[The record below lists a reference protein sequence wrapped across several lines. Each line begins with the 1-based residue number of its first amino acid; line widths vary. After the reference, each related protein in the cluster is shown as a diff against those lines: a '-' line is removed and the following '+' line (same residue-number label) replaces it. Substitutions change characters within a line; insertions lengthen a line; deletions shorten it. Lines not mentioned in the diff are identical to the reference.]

1 MNDPR
6 HQDVMNRM
14 PTGIPGLDEI
24 MRGGLPRNY
33 VYLIQGDPGSGKTTM
48 SMQFLL
54 DGAKRGE
61 RTMFI
66 TLSESVQELREVG
79 HSHGWD
85 LENIEL
91 FEPPLATTPYLPDDQ
106 NTLFHPSEI
115 ELAETMKM
123 LLDKIEEVNPHRL
136 VLDSLSEIRLLAQ
149 TPLRYRRQVLA
160 FKQYFAGRETT
171 VFLLDDRSYTDD
183 IQMQSVPSGVI
194 ELFQTSPVYGAERR
208 KLRVVKVRG
217 VRYSGGFHDFNIVRG
232 GVEVYPRLLAAE
244 SRPEPRRLDS
254 VSSGVQEL
262 DKLLGGGLTECTS
275 TLITGPSG
283 SGKSALAGQYASA
296 AAARGD
302 KAAIFVFDESR
313 TVYLER
319 SASLGLEIDEHVR
332 EERVLLQQV
341 DPAELLP
348 GEFVHLVRQTVEQQ
362 DVRLLV
368 IDSLNGFLNS
378 MPETK
383 FLSTQL
389 HELLTWLGQKGVT
402 TLLVST
408 QHGLLEMTGLSDADV
423 SYLADAVIL
432 LRYFEIRGSVRKAIS
447 VIKKRTGPHETTIRE
462 FQLTGAGLSL
472 GPPLVAF
479 HDVLSAAPVYEREN
493 TPGVGDA
500 VAGD

>member
-1 MNDPR
+1 MNDRR
-6 HQDVMNRM
+6 HQDVENRM

-24 MRGGLPRNY
+24 MGGGLPRNY

-54 DGAKRGE
+54 DGARRGE

-66 TLSESVQELREVG
+66 TLSESVEELREVG

-85 LENIEL
+85 LDGIEL
-91 FEPPLATTPYLPDDQ
+91 FEPPLAKTPYLPEDQ

-123 LLDKIEEVNPHRL
+123 LLDKIEEVKPHRL

-171 VFLLDDRSYTDD
+171 VFLLDDRTYTDD

-217 VRYSGGFHDFNIVRG
+217 VSYSGGYHDFNIIRG

-244 SRPEPRRLDS
+244 SRPEPRRLDT
-254 VSSGVQEL
+254 VSSGVMQI
-262 DKLLGGGLTECTS
+262 DRLLGGGLTEGTS

-283 SGKSALAGQYASA
+283 TGKSSLSSQYAAA
-296 AAARGD
+296 AAARGENV
-302 KAAIFVFDESR
+302 AMFIFDESR

-319 SASLGLEIDEHVR
+319 SASLGLKLEDHL
-332 EERVLLQQV
+332 EEGHLLLQQV

-348 GEFVHLVRQTVEQQ
+348 GEFVHLVRQTVEKH
-362 DVRLLV
+362 DVRLVV

-389 HELLTWLGQKGVT
+389 HEVLTWLGQKGVT
-402 TLLVST
+402 TILIST
-408 QHGLLEMTGLSDADV
+408 QHGLLDMAGISDADI

-462 FQLTGAGLSL
+462 LEMTSRGIAV

-479 HDVLSAAPVYEREN
+479 HDVLGSAPVYESDT
-493 TPGVGDA
+493 TPEVGDELA
-500 VAGD
+500 DE

>member
-6 HQDVMNRM
+6 HQDVENRM

-54 DGAKRGE
+54 DGARRGE

-79 HSHGWD
+79 HSHGWNLD
-85 LENIEL
+85 GIEL
-91 FEPPLATTPYLPDDQ
+91 FEPPLAKSPYLPEDQ

-171 VFLLDDRSYTDD
+171 VFLLDDRTYTDD

-217 VRYSGGFHDFNIVRG
+217 VSYSGGYHDFNIVKG
-232 GVEVYPRLLAAE
+232 GVEVYPRLLAAQ
-244 SRPEPRRLDS
+244 SRPEPRRLGT
-254 VSSGVQEL
+254 VSSGVPQI
-262 DKLLGGGLTECTS
+262 DRLLGGGLTECTS

-283 SGKSALAGQYASA
+283 SGKSALSGQYAA
-296 AAARGD
+296 AAAERGENV
-302 KAAIFVFDESR
+302 AMFIFDESR

-319 SASLGLEIDEHVR
+319 SASLGLKLEDPLEDGR
-332 EERVLLQQV
+332 LLLQQI

-348 GEFVHLVRQTVEQQ
+348 GEFVHLVRETVEKN

-383 FLSTQL
+383 FLSIQL

-402 TLLVST
+402 TILVST
-408 QHGLLEMTGLSDADV
+408 QHGLLESAGVSEADV

-432 LRYFEIRGSVRKAIS
+432 LRYFEIKSSVRKAIS

-462 FQLTGAGLSL
+462 LEMTSSGLAV
-472 GPPLVAF
+472 GPPLMAF
-479 HDVLSAAPVYEREN
+479 HDVLGSAPIYESDT
-493 TPGVGDA
+493 TPEVGDELA
-500 VAGD
+500 DE